1 MRIEQ
6 QPGFV
11 LHAREWRET
20 SLLLEVFSREYGRVG
35 LVARGVRAAHSR
47 TPRALLQPLTPLV
60 LSWSGRGELATL
72 TAVEPAGMPLKAVG
86 EALLCALY
94 LNELLT
100 RMLTRHDPHP
110 NLFSDYVTTLARLAH
125 GEPTAWTL
133 RRFERDLLRHM
144 GYGLQLQSEGESGVQ
159 LDPAVTYAWHFDS
172 GPGRWRDQADGLKV
186 PGSALLALAS
196 DEQPSAADM
205 TVLRRLLRAVIGHHL
220 EGAGLRAWSM
230 LGGNQVSVRNDMP

>member
-20 SLLLEVFSREYGRVG
+20 SLLLEVFSRDHGRVG
-35 LVARGVRAAHSR
+35 LVARGVRAARSR
-47 TPRALLQPLTPLV
+47 TPRALLQPLTPLL
-60 LSWSGRGELATL
+60 LSWTGRGELATL
-72 TAVEPAGMPLKAVG
+72 TAVEPAAVPLKTTG

-100 RMLTRHDPHP
+100 RMLTRHDPHS

-133 RRFERDLLRHM
+133 RRFERDLLMHM
-144 GYGLQLQSEGESGVQ
+144 GYGLQLESEGENGAR
-159 LDPAVTYAWHFDS
+159 LDPACTYAWRFDS
-172 GPGRWRDQADGLKV
+172 GSIPWRDHADGLQV
-186 PGSALLALAS
+186 PGSALLALAR
-196 DEQPSAADM
+196 DEQPEAADL
-205 TVLRRLLRAVIGHHL
+205 VALRRLLRAVIAHHL
-220 EGAGLRAWSM
+220 DGAGLRAWSM
-230 LGGNQVSVRNDMP
+230 LASNQMSAGNDAS